1 MKSTIFITL
10 SRVEPGLVVR
20 VLCGDPL
27 LEAFVLKVKIK
38 VPLVLRSGISLGC
51 LVGRE
56 EQHPGE
62 KVRS

>member
-1 MKSTIFITL
+1 M
-10 SRVEPGLVVR
+10 VR